1 MSKPIV
7 LVTGPV
13 STRSG
18 YGNHTRDICRALIES
33 DKYDVRIQSMRW
45 GNTPMNALEE
55 HNHWH
60 REIHKRILKQP
71 NIERQPEVHLQISVP
86 NEFSPIAKK
95 NIGVTAG
102 IEHTIP
108 PAPWVEGLNR
118 MDVNIITSE
127 WSAVNFTNVSYDKK
141 DQSGKVVG
149 QLKVNSQLTTLF
161 EGADPEIFKETNEFS
176 KQLVDE
182 FEKIT
187 TNWNFLY
194 TGHWLQGGLG
204 EDRKD
209 VGMMVNVFFEVF
221 KNVPNPPGLILKT
234 SSAGFSVI
242 DREEIKKKIE
252 YIRKDVKAKTYPKVW
267 LLHGD
272 LTDDEM
278 NCLYNHPKVKA
289 HLSFTHGEGFGRPL
303 LEASFSGKPIIA
315 PCETGQKDF
324 LDENNTVKLI
334 GQYVKVPK
342 SAFPKD
348 FMVDTCEWFG
358 VNYGLASQILRDVY
372 KNYTKYAVKGKKLM
386 LMNRKKFTHDKM
398 RERLEQII
406 DQQLDTLPK
415 QVDIKLPNMK
425 TEDKPKE
432 KGLPKLRKI

>member
-1 MSKPIV
+1 
-7 LVTGPV
+7 
-13 STRSG
+13 
-18 YGNHTRDICRALIES
+18 
-33 DKYDVRIQSMRW
+33 
-45 GNTPMNALEE
+45 
-55 HNHWH
+55 
-60 REIHKRILKQP
+60 
-71 NIERQPEVHLQISVP
+71 
-86 NEFSPIAKK
+86 
-95 NIGVTAG
+95 
-102 IEHTIP
+102 
-108 PAPWVEGLNR
+108 
-118 MDVNIITSE
+118 
-127 WSAVNFTNVSYDKK
+127 
-141 DQSGKVVG
+141 
-149 QLKVNSQLTTLF
+149 
-161 EGADPEIFKETNEFS
+161 
-176 KQLVDE
+176 
-182 FEKIT
+182 
-187 TNWNFLY
+187 
-194 TGHWLQGGLG
+194 
-204 EDRKD
+204 
-209 VGMMVNVFFEVF
+209 MMIKVFFEVF

-289 HLSFTHGEGFGRPL
+289 H
-303 LEASFSGKPIIA
+303 EAWFSGKPIIA

-358 VNYGLASQILRDVY
+358 VNNGLASQILRDVY

>member
-13 STRSG
+13 ATRSG
-18 YGNHTRDICRALIES
+18 YGNHTRDICRALIEL

-55 HNHWH
+55 HNPIHK
-60 REIHKRILKQP
+60 EIHKRILRQP

-86 NEFSPIAKK
+86 NEFQPLAKK

-127 WSAVNFTNVSYDKK
+127 WSAVNFKNVSYDKK
-141 DQSGKVVG
+141 DQGGNVIG

-161 EGADPEIFKETNEFS
+161 EGADPDIYKETNEFS

-182 FEKIT
+182 FNKIT
-187 TNWNFLY
+187 TDWNFLY

-209 VGMMVNVFFEVF
+209 VGMMIKVFLESF
-221 KNVPNPPGLILKT
+221 KNRKDAPGLILKT
-234 SSAGFSVI
+234 SSAGFSVV
-242 DREEIKKKIE
+242 DREEIRKKVD
-252 YIRKDVKAKTYPKVW
+252 YIKSEVKAKILPKIW

-278 NCLYNHPKVKA
+278 NGLYNHPKVKA

-303 LEASFSGKPIIA
+303 LEASFSGKPILAPIA
-315 PCETGQKDF
+315 TGQKDF
-324 LDENNTVKLI
+324 LDYDYTI
-334 GQYVKVPK
+334 GLPFNMTQVSP
-342 SAFPKD
+342 SAFPKEYANENAVWPT
-348 FMVDTCEWFG
+348 VD
-358 VNYGLASQILRDVY
+358 YRQASVLMKDVF
-372 KNYTKYAVKGKKLM
+372 KNYKKYELRGKKQM
-386 LMNRKKFTHDKM
+386 IVNRENFTHEKMKEKLESIVDKM
-398 RERLEQII
+398 LSG
-406 DQQLDTLPK
+406 
-415 QVDIKLPNMK
+415 VS
-425 TEDKPKE
+425 KE
-432 KGLPKLRKI
+432 VSLKLPKLKKKSDIKIPKLKI

>member
-13 STRSG
+13 ATRSG
-18 YGNHTRDICRALIES
+18 YGNHTRDICRALIEL

-55 HNHWH
+55 HNPIHK
-60 REIHKRILKQP
+60 EIHKRILRQP

-86 NEFSPIAKK
+86 NEFQPIAKK

-127 WSAVNFTNVSYDKK
+127 WSAVNFKNVSYDKK
-141 DQSGKVVG
+141 DQGGNVIG

-161 EGADPEIFKETNEFS
+161 EGADPDIYKETNEFS

-182 FEKIT
+182 FNKIT
-187 TNWNFLY
+187 TDWNFLY

-209 VGMMVNVFFEVF
+209 VGMMIKVFLESF
-221 KNVPNPPGLILKT
+221 KNKKDAPGLILKT
-234 SSAGFSVI
+234 SSAGFSVV
-242 DREEIKKKIE
+242 DREEIRKKVD
-252 YIRKDVKAKTYPKVW
+252 YIKSEVKAKILPKIW

-278 NCLYNHPKVKA
+278 NGLYNHPKVKA

-303 LEASFSGKPIIA
+303 LEASFSGKPVIA
-315 PCETGQKDF
+315 PVATGQQDF
-324 LDENNTVKLI
+324 LDENNTVKLN
-334 GQYVKVPK
+334 GQYVKVPER
-342 SAFPKD
+342 SFPKE
-348 FMVDTCEWFG
+348 FFIETCEWFS

-386 LMNRKKFTHDKM
+386 LINRKKFTHDKM
-398 RERLEQII
+398 KDRLEQII

-425 TEDKPKE
+425 KEEKKVE